1 MQRRCCLGGER
12 GTLKSEISFR
22 GLVVRRRRKW
32 LRAKGFYNH
41 KRNNSKKTEQEASLK
56 GPQFPWKRNTC
67 PKIDDSEKP
76 NKIAM
81 RIKELSLPTVLQIAK
96 HKMKTI
102 SSEIENTTERL
113 SPFQET
119 EETIMK

>member
-1 MQRRCCLGGER
+1 M
-12 GTLKSEISFR
+12 KSEISFR

-56 GPQFPWKRNTC
+56 GPQFTWKRNTC
-67 PKIDDSEKP
+67 PKIYDSEKP

-102 SSEIENTTERL
+102 SSEIENTTEQL
-113 SPFQET
+113 SQFQET